1 MLRALHAIPPRYQSF
16 PRRHMIT
23 TDDLHVHEVA
33 IAHEV
38 AADLPRERRAQRKVT
53 SPCNLHSV
61 VETANWC
68 ILVIVHMHM
77 MTLTHQKDA
86 RLCLVRSWTT
96 ARTGDA

>member
-1 MLRALHAIPPRYQSF
+1 MIP
-16 PRRHMIT
+16 
-23 TDDLHVHEVA
+23 TDDIHVHEVA

-61 VETANWC
+61 VETAKWC

-86 RLCLVRSWTT
+86 WLCLVRSWTT
-96 ARTGDA
+96 AQTGDA

>member
-1 MLRALHAIPPRYQSF
+1 MIP
-16 PRRHMIT
+16 
-23 TDDLHVHEVA
+23 TDDIHVHEVA

-61 VETANWC
+61 VETAKWC

-77 MTLTHQKDA
+77 MTLTRQKGA
-86 RLCLVRSWTT
+86 WLCLVRSWTT
-96 ARTGDA
+96 AQTGDA